1 MSETHTQ
8 PPGPGEPQEPTP
20 AHSETHTQ
28 PPGPGEPQDPT
39 PGQPGQPQ
47 PTEHEPHR

>member
-1 MSETHTQ
+1 MSEAPTQ

-20 AHSETHTQ
+20 GQPETPTQ
-28 PPGPGEPQDPT
+28 PPGPGEPQQPT

-47 PTEHEPHR
+47 PTHQP

>member
-20 AHSETHTQ
+20 
-28 PPGPGEPQDPT
+28 
-39 PGQPGQPQ
+39 GQPVA
-47 PTEHEPHR
+47 EHEPHR

>member
-20 AHSETHTQ
+20 GQSETHTQ
-28 PPGPGEPQDPT
+28 PPGPGEPQEPT
-39 PGQPGQPQ
+39 PGQRSGA
-47 PTEHEPHR
+47 